1 MTTTTQSITTAHSV
15 TANNRFKAK
24 YPRYLLG
31 AVIWAVVI
39 HALAFVVSPQFSFK
53 PYQLKEQAFEVIQ
66 LPANIEIP
74 PPPKEVALPQVP
86 VEAAS
91 GEEVAEDEAIA
102 PTTFDNIE
110 DLPPPPPPP
119 PLSARGTEVFLAFD
133 EPPVLIHSE
142 APEYPALARAAG
154 LEGTVAVKV
163 LVDEHGNVIEAEV
176 LLSDMSP
183 VIERAALD
191 AAMKCKFRPAKQGGI
206 PVKAHVMIPFQFKL
220 TGR

>member
-1 MTTTTQSITTAHSV
+1 VTTTTQPITTAHSV

-24 YPRYLLG
+24 YPRYISC
-31 AVIWAVVI
+31 AVICGVVI
-39 HALAFVVSPQFSFK
+39 HALAFVLSPEFSFK
-53 PYQLKEQAFEVIQ
+53 PYRLKEQALEVIQ

-74 PPPKEVALPQVP
+74 PPPKEIALPQVP

-91 GEEVAEDEAIA
+91 GEEVAEDENIA

-110 DLPPPPPPP
+110 DLPPPPPP
-119 PLSARGTEVFLAFD
+119 LSTSSGNTEVFLAFD
-133 EPPVLIHSE
+133 ESPILIYSE
-142 APEYPALARAAG
+142 VPEYPALARAAG

-163 LVDEHGNVIEAEV
+163 LVDEQGNVIEAEV
-176 LLSDMSP
+176 LLSEMSP
-183 VIERAALD
+183 VIERAALE

-206 PVKAHVMIPFQFKL
+206 PVKAHVMIPFEFKL